1 MVKSQEKSEQK
12 VKREGERC
20 LDKAEAQRMKDE
32 DGRIRW
38 LRLQVDL
45 TRAILYQD
53 PELDLDSARTMVLEL
68 REKVLKEFPGKD
80 DTFDLILLPRFER
93 ILRERWSGGLVDD
106 GPVQ

>member
-1 MVKSQEKSEQK
+1 MVKSKGKSEQK

-20 LDKAEAQRMKDE
+20 LEKAEAQRMKAE

-53 PELDLDSARTMVLEL
+53 PELDLDSARTMVFEL
-68 REKVLKEFPGKD
+68 REKVLEQFPGKD

>member
-1 MVKSQEKSEQK
+1 MVKCQEKSEQK
-12 VKREGERC
+12 VKMEREGS
-20 LDKAEAQRMKDE
+20 LDKGEVQRIKEE
-32 DGRIRW
+32 DCRIRW

-53 PELDLDSARTMVLEL
+53 PELDLEAARTMVLEL
-68 REKVLKEFPGKD
+68 REKVVKEFPGKD